1 MSYSSRAYTTFQETM
16 RVRGLR
22 ITPSSNGGDRG
33 YTLTYA
39 FPLGREDANAYAV
52 SEEDEQD
59 SLSMSGLE
67 SLEDA
72 IRDTVEQMG
81 MEVVILP
88 ATAPRVHSDL
98 AREIFAA
105 CKP

>member
-33 YTLTYA
+33 YVLSYA
-39 FPLGREDANAYAV
+39 FPLGKEDANAYAI
-52 SEEDEQD
+52 SKNDEAD
-59 SLSMSGLE
+59 SLSMSGIE
-67 SLEDA
+67 SIEDV
-72 IRDTVEQMG
+72 IRDTVEQME

-88 ATAPRVHSDL
+88 ATAPRVHSAL